1 MAQQTAAKLS
11 CQRIL
16 CAARILSLVEHP
28 LLAFFK
34 GFKMRRIDTL
44 LLTVL
49 LVAAAAPQGA
59 GAAPAVAV
67 GPQYDTTHVYVPPE
81 EFDRFVASFVAT
93 FGGTTSKKGV
103 TTVTPTPS
111 RTLWQAVLTPV
122 GPLSVFGF
130 ETPIPYPFGMER
142 SGYLVADLDAAI
154 EAARASGADVIVA
167 PFSDAI
173 GHDAII
179 QWPGGVTMQLYW
191 HNVAPNSPQLKTIP
205 EDRVYLSPDRADAFI
220 RDFTAFAQGKV
231 ANDDA
236 KAPGIEIGRPGET
249 YRRVRIE
256 STFGRMVVLVTDGHL
271 PYPYG
276 RELTGYEVADLDVT
290 LAKAEAAGAIV
301 FVQPYT
307 EGQRRAAIV
316 QFPGGYIAEIHAT
329 VRP

>member
-1 MAQQTAAKLS
+1 
-11 CQRIL
+11 
-16 CAARILSLVEHP
+16 
-28 LLAFFK
+28 
-34 GFKMRRIDTL
+34 MRRIDTL
-44 LLTVL
+44 VLTVL
-49 LVAAAAPQGA
+49 LVAAAGLPLHSV
-59 GAAPAVAV
+59 GAAPAAAV

-81 EFDRFVASFVAT
+81 EFDRFVASLIAT

-103 TTVTPTPS
+103 ITVTPTPS

-122 GPLSVFGF
+122 GSLSVFGY

-142 SGYLVADLDAAI
+142 SGYLVTDLEAAI
-154 EAARASGADVIVA
+154 ESARASGADVIVA
-167 PFSDAI
+167 PFSDPI
-173 GHDAII
+173 GRDAVI

-205 EDRVYLSPDRADAFI
+205 ENRLYLSPDRTDAFI

-231 ANDDA
+231 IDDDA

-276 RELTGYEVADLDVT
+276 RELTGYEVADVDVT
-290 LAKAEAAGAIV
+290 VAKAEAAGAIV

-307 EGQRRAAIV
+307 VGERRAAIV
-316 QFPGGYIAEIHAT
+316 QFPGGYIAEIHAR